1 MTNRRVFM
9 INYENFDQ
17 IKELPSMKLRKS
29 DIYTGKAIE
38 FMDKISSSRKGIMK
52 NGKNY
57 ALFLANVVK
66 ALYYEDK
73 DKNAR
78 IQELARTLEIDPKYI
93 AGDLNDFLQSSDSIR
108 IYADDFV
115 YSSVF
120 DNKDMSSLELIG
132 GNANLLALQNLS
144 RLSNLKCVTGN
155 MQLQCSAEEFRNLF
169 PNLVYVGGT
178 IVDLQ
183 GHPIIQDKS
192 NVKILK

>member
-1 MTNRRVFM
+1 M
-9 INYENFDQ
+9 INYVNFDQ
-17 IKELPSMKLRKS
+17 VKELPSMKLRKS

-38 FMDKISSSRKGIMK
+38 FMDKISSSQKGILK

-57 ALFLANVVK
+57 AFFLANVAK
-66 ALYYEDK
+66 ALYYEEK

-78 IQELARTLEIDPKYI
+78 VQELAKALQIDPKYI
-93 AGDLNDFLQSSDSIR
+93 AGDINDFLESSDSIR
-108 IYADDFV
+108 VYADDFV

-132 GNANLLALQNLS
+132 GNANLFALQNLS
-144 RLSNLKCVTGN
+144 RLSNLQCVTGN

-183 GHPIIQDKS
+183 GRPILQDNS
-192 NVKILK
+192 NVKVLK